1 MCESALAGRL
11 LPEQGDHSL
20 RSRGARGELV
30 WFVHVRCIYK
40 YYAYFSNIIC
50 SQRDSRKACR
60 SYLFFD
66 NVLMYREDFAKIYS
80 LYLYFILSIEML
92 HVFLLLILPSFL
104 VLLTSILPSSSS
116 SLLCSLQVKTSA
128 RFGVLLPA
136 GEVRVDF
143 PAVMARMRQLRSA
156 IAPHDGVDR

>member
-1 MCESALAGRL
+1 
-11 LPEQGDHSL
+11 
-20 RSRGARGELV
+20 
-30 WFVHVRCIYK
+30 
-40 YYAYFSNIIC
+40 
-50 SQRDSRKACR
+50 
-60 SYLFFD
+60 
-66 NVLMYREDFAKIYS
+66 MYREDFAKIYS

-104 VLLTSILPSSSS
+104 VLLTSILPSSSSSS